1 MSIVFMSAIYL
12 FAFCQQVLLEGF
24 LLLFVFHLKPNC
36 VEGKV
41 GENYAERKRKTPT

>member
-41 GENYAERKRKTPT
+41 GENYAERKR